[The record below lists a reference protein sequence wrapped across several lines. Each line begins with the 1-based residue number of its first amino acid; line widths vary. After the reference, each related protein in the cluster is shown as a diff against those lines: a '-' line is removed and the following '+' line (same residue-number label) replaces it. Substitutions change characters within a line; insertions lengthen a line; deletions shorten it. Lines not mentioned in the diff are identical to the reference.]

1 MSSNTKKLIFL
12 VVALVLGYYAV
23 TAILS
28 AALGILTH
36 LIIPLAIVG
45 GIVFVGY
52 QMFGRKALGGGRR
65 TLP

>member
-12 VVALVLGYYAV
+12 VVAVILGYWAISAV
-23 TAILS
+23 LHVVAGLLG
-28 AALGILTH
+28 ALL
-36 LIIPLAIVG
+36 PLAIVA
-45 GIVFVGY
+45 GIVYVAY